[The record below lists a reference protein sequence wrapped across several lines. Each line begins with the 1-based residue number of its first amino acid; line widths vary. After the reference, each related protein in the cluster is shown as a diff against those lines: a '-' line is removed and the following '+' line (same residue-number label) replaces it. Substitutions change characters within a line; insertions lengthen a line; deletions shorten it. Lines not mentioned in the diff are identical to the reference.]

1 MTERMRAVQATGTGG
16 PEVLAVAEVERP
28 EPWLGEV
35 LVRVVAAGVNPTDCK
50 SRSGRGI
57 PRTPPYIPG
66 YDVSG
71 VVEAVGL
78 GVTRFAPGDEVF
90 GMPWYPR
97 LAGAYAEY
105 VTAPAR
111 QFIRRPEALSPTQAA
126 GLPLA
131 GLTAWQALI
140 DTAGLRAGQRVLV
153 NGAAGGVGHLAT
165 QIAAA
170 RGAHVTGTARAAKHP
185 FLYAHGVHEAV
196 DYTAVDVGAGVRD
209 ADVVLD
215 AVGDG
220 YALLPTLREGGTLI
234 AVHPSE
240 ETSRRADRLGV
251 RAVVVCTEPDHP
263 GLEALAA
270 LATAGRLRVEIA
282 RTFPL
287 ASAEQAHRLLET
299 GRTTGKI
306 VLMAG
311 PPAPRTGAAA

>member
-1 MTERMRAVQATGTGG
+1 MRAVRAVGIGG
-16 PEVLAVAEVERP
+16 PEVLAPTEVERP

-78 GVTRFAPGDEVF
+78 GVTRFAPGDEVL

-97 LAGAYAEY
+97 PAGAYAEY
-105 VTAPAR
+105 VTAPSR
-111 QFIRRPEALSPTQAA
+111 QFIRNPAALSHVQAA

-140 DTAGLRAGQRVLV
+140 DTADLRPGQRVLV

-165 QIAAA
+165 RLAAA
-170 RGAHVTGTARAAKHP
+170 RGAQVTGTARAGKHQ
-185 FLYAHGVHEAV
+185 FLYAHGVDRAV
-196 DYTAVDVGAGVRD
+196 DYTAVDVGAAVRD
-209 ADVVLD
+209 MDVVLD

-220 YALLPTLREGGTLI
+220 HDLLPTLRTGGTLI
-234 AVHPSE
+234 AVHPAE
-240 ETSRRADRLGV
+240 ETVRRAERLGV

-263 GLEALAA
+263 GLAALAA
-270 LATAGRLRVEIA
+270 LAETGRLRVEVA

-287 ASAEQAHRLLET
+287 ALAEQAHRALET

-306 VLMAG
+306 VLMVG
-311 PPAPRTGAAA
+311 PPAPRTGDAA